1 MRPLLALVL
10 AGCAAAARPPAPP
23 SAPDAL
29 AELNRLSRSAYADA
43 RRRVIATAGP
53 VLIVG
58 PARITLLDGA
68 TRQSWELAPARD
80 QDLKSIAHLALGL
93 HALLTGQ
100 QVGGEC
106 RGELEAL
113 RASAQRAGAALDGR
127 GLSPAQVERQRRIL
141 DASTALIDGV
151 LRRGAVDAL
160 PAYERA
166 VAPLLLDDA
175 LDAAR
180 DEIADLDTAVTQARA
195 HLGDAGFAR
204 LHVVIVGAHMAREGE
219 ISLQYFEKL
228 LGERE
233 GLRIVFAEG
242 LWEEAAELQLL
253 GTHLLDA
260 SVGEGF
266 FGDARR
272 MHRDL
277 LSDAAARILAG
288 QR

>member
-10 AGCAAAARPPAPP
+10 AGCAAARPPAPP

-29 AELNRLSRSAYADA
+29 AELNRLSRAAYADA
-43 RRRVIATAGP
+43 RRRAIAAAGP

-68 TRQSWELAPARD
+68 TRQNWELAPARY
-80 QDLKSIAHLALGL
+80 QDLKAIAHLALGL

-100 QVGGEC
+100 QVDGER

-113 RASAQRAGAALDGR
+113 RAAAQRAGAALEGR
-127 GLSPAQVERQRRIL
+127 GLSPAQVERQQRIL
-141 DASTALIDGV
+141 DASTALIDDV
-151 LRRGAVDAL
+151 LRRDSVDAL
-160 PAYERA
+160 PAHERA

-180 DEIADLDTAVTQARA
+180 DEIADLDAAVTEARA
-195 HLGDAGFAR
+195 RLGDAGFAR

-242 LWEEAAELQLL
+242 LWDEEAELQLL